1 MKKYM
6 QAAFKQAQK
15 AYKENEVPVGA
26 VIVFKDE
33 VIASAHNRMQ
43 NLKDPTAHC
52 EMAAIKKAAEILNT
66 HNLSGCCL
74 YVTMEPC
81 PMCMGAIILSK
92 ISKVIFGC
100 GDYQFGACGGYIH
113 LGIHPYAKNIEIYGG
128 IMEKECSELIK
139 NFFKQV
145 R

>member
-6 QAAFKQAQK
+6 QIAFEEAQK

-33 VIASAHNRMQ
+33 IIASAHNHMRSE
-43 NLKDPTAHC
+43 KDPTAHC
-52 EMAAIKKAAEILNT
+52 EITVIKKAAEMLKT

-74 YVTMEPC
+74 YVSMEPC

-92 ISKVIFGC
+92 ISKVVFGC
-100 GDYQFGACGGYIH
+100 YDYNYGACGGYIH
-113 LGIHPYAKNIEIYGG
+113 LGKHPYAKNIEIYGG
-128 IMEKECSELIK
+128 IMENECSELIK
-139 NFFKQV
+139 KFFRQI